1 MDDERDIA
9 IGSLRLKL
17 ATSNA
22 TNKRL
27 QRLNFALVVCNVIMF
42 AFAIIVGYL
51 CVKGYNK

>member
-9 IGSLRLKL
+9 IGRLRLKL

-27 QRLNFALVVCNVIMF
+27 RRLNSALVVCNVMMF
-42 AFAIIVGYL
+42 AFAAIVGYL
-51 CVKGYNK
+51 WVKGYNK